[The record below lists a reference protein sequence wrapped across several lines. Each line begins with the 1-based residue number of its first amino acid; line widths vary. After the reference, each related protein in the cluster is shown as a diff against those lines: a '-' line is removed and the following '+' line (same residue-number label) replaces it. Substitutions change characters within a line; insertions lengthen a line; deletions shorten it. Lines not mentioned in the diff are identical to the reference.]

1 MSRRSSRRR
10 GRGRRRGREQQPAMD
25 IPTKFEPVA
34 GFPPAPAPQAS
45 AFGRQVAGR
54 G

>member
-25 IPTKFEPVA
+25 IPAKFEPVA
-34 GFPPAPAPQAS
+34 GFPATACAAS
-45 AFGRQVAGR
+45 ERAGRHVAGH